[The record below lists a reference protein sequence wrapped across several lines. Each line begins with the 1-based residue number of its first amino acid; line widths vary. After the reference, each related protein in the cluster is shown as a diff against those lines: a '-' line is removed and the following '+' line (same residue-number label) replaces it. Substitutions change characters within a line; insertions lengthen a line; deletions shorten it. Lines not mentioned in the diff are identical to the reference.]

1 MLRALK
7 TVVGVFAVTAWSL
20 FASFLL
26 DVYVPKDMP
35 QTVALAVVGGAIFC
49 AVALLIME
57 IQETLSLRQNG
68 GVEEDANGDMEEDND
83 DRRPDKASDDRRR
96 RAVQRVYADLG
107 SSP

>member
-7 TVVGVFAVTAWSL
+7 TAAGVFAVTAWCL
-20 FASFLL
+20 LASFLL

-68 GVEEDANGDMEEDND
+68 GVEDNDDGMEEDND
-83 DRRPDKASDDRRR
+83 GRRTSDTQDDRRR